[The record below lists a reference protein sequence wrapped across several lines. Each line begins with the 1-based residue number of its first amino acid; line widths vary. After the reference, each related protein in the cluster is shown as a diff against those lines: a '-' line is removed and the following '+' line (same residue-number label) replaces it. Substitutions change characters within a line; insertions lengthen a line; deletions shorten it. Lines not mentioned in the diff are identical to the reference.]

1 MRNYRVGDF
10 MDVVRIFDTTLR
22 DGEQSPGF
30 SMNTQEKIRLA
41 RQLAALNVDVIEAG
55 FPIASLGDLEA
66 VKKVAQEVRTVP
78 IAALARAKKQD
89 VDAAIEA
96 LEQAASSRLHVFLA
110 TSDLHLRVKLN
121 MTREQAL
128 EAITS
133 MVRHGRQ
140 HVGEVEF
147 SAEDAGRTDIDFL
160 CQVCRAAVE
169 AGATVLNLPDT
180 VGYAVPEEYGAMF
193 TKVREYLG
201 DPDGITLSAHCH
213 DDLGMAVANSLAA
226 VRAGVRQIECTIN
239 GIGERAGNA
248 SLEEVVVALA
258 VRKESFGVTTGI
270 RLEELFRTSRML
282 TEITGA
288 QVAPNKAI
296 VGANA
301 FAHEAGIHQD
311 GIIKNPLTYEI
322 ISPQSV
328 GVPARSLVLGKHSGR
343 NALRQSLRDLGYEAS
358 DPELAEVYA
367 RVTALADQ
375 SKQVRARD
383 IVAIAHE
390 VIRRRP
396 AAMAAESSSAA

>member
-1 MRNYRVGDF
+1 
-10 MDVVRIFDTTLR
+10 MDTVRIFDTTLR

-30 SMNTQEKIRLA
+30 SMNTNEKLRMA

-55 FPIASLGDLEA
+55 FPIASKGDLEA
-66 VKKVAQEVRTVP
+66 VQMVAKEIRDVP
-78 IAALARAKKQD
+78 VAALARAKKED
-89 VDAAIEA
+89 VSAALEA
-96 LEQAASSRLHVFLA
+96 LRPAAAPRLHVFLA
-110 TSDLHLRVKLN
+110 TSDLHLSVKLN
-121 MTREQAL
+121 MTRETAL
-128 EAITS
+128 EAIDA
-133 MVRHGRQ
+133 MIRYGRQ
-140 HVGEVEF
+140 HVGGVEF
-147 SAEDAGRTDIDFL
+147 SAEDAGRTDIEFL
-160 CQVCRAAVE
+160 CQVCRVAVD

-193 TKVREYLG
+193 TKVREFLG

-213 DDLGMAVANSLAA
+213 DDLGLAVANSLAA
-226 VRAGVRQIECTIN
+226 VRAGVRQIECTVN

-258 VRKESFGVTTGI
+258 VRKENFGVTTGI
-270 RLEELFRTSRML
+270 RLDQLFPASRLL

-288 QVAPNKAI
+288 QVAPNKAV

-322 ISPQSV
+322 ISPQTV
-328 GVPARSLVLGKHSGR
+328 GVPNRSLVVGKHSGR
-343 NALRQSLRDLGYEAS
+343 HALRMTLKDLGFEAS
-358 DPELAEVYA
+358 DTELAEVYR
-367 RVTALADQ
+367 RVTTLADE

-383 IVAIAHE
+383 ILGIAHE

-396 AAMAAESSSAA
+396 TAMAAESSSGA

>member
-1 MRNYRVGDF
+1 

>member
-1 MRNYRVGDF
+1 

-30 SMNTQEKIRLA
+30 SMNTEEKIRLA

-55 FPIASLGDLEA
+55 FPIASRGDLEA

-89 VDAAIEA
+89 VDAAVEA
-96 LEQAASSRLHVFLA
+96 LKPAASSRLHVFLA

-147 SAEDAGRTDIDFL
+147 SAEDAGRTDIGFL
-160 CQVCRAAVE
+160 CQVCRAAVD
-169 AGATVLNLPDT
+169 AGATILNLPDT

-201 DPDGITLSAHCH
+201 DPDGVTLSAHCH

-248 SLEEVVVALA
+248 SLEEVVVALS

-270 RLEELFRTSRML
+270 RLEELFPTSRML

-343 NALRQSLRDLGYEAS
+343 NALRQTLRDLGYEAS
-358 DPELAEVYA
+358 DTELAEVYT

-375 SKQVRARD
+375 SKLVRARD
-383 IVAIAHE
+383 ILAIAHE

-396 AAMAAESSSAA
+396 AVIAAESSSAA